1 MNAISFNI
9 RGRIYNWLEEIL
21 RERFNLELQI
31 IEINDGISLLLKN
44 ADLSIKLP
52 KMNTDF
58 FNEKS
63 TVTCGEWNTS
73 KENWD
78 SILDKPIPTPGMSKL
93 PFPLIK
99 HKKGMYIIKY
109 DIMGLL
115 YWTLSRQEEVT
126 SVIVDSHNRF
136 PASASHAYK
145 HNYLERP
152 IVDEWLHILG
162 QVIKKQWPHVEL
174 KKHKFQLR
182 ISHDVDI
189 PSQYGF
195 SSGKK
200 LLKSIAQ
207 NTIRYHDYGSF
218 LFAPWIR
225 LNTRTYLH
233 PKDPF
238 NTFNWI
244 MDNSEKNN
252 LTSAFYILCGGSKTE
267 KHADYSLD
275 HPAIRTLLR
284 HIHER
289 GHEIGLHPDYNT
301 YKSPEKIIN
310 AAQQLKQVCSEE
322 RIVQSEWGG
331 RMHYLQ
337 WEHPTT
343 LLAWE
348 SAGMSYDSTLG
359 YADQPGFRC
368 GSCFEYPAF
377 DPVSKKRLNL
387 RLRPLIVMESTIIAK
402 HYLNLGYSKESLSTF
417 KKFKNTCKQV
427 GGQFTLLWHNSHLT
441 KKEDRD
447 FYQKLIAS

>member
-174 KKHKFQLR
+174 KKHKFQLEFLMMLIFPANMVFLVEKSCSNLSHR
-182 ISHDVDI
+182 ILSDI
-189 PSQYGF
+189 M
-195 SSGKK
+195 
-200 LLKSIAQ
+200 I
-207 NTIRYHDYGSF
+207 
-218 LFAPWIR
+218 
-225 LNTRTYLH
+225 
-233 PKDPF
+233 
-238 NTFNWI
+238 
-244 MDNSEKNN
+244 
-252 LTSAFYILCGGSKTE
+252 TE
-267 KHADYSLD
+267 VFYSL
-275 HPAIRTLLR
+275 LGFVL
-284 HIHER
+284 IHVLIFTQKT
-289 GHEIGLHPDYNT
+289 HLIHLIGLW
-301 YKSPEKIIN
+301 I
-310 AAQQLKQVCSEE
+310 
-322 RIVQSEWGG
+322 
-331 RMHYLQ
+331 
-337 WEHPTT
+337 T
-343 LLAWE
+343 L
-348 SAGMSYDSTLG
+348 
-359 YADQPGFRC
+359 R
-368 GSCFEYPAF
+368 
-377 DPVSKKRLNL
+377 R
-387 RLRPLIVMESTIIAK
+387 TI
-402 HYLNLGYSKESLSTF
+402 
-417 KKFKNTCKQV
+417 
-427 GGQFTLLWHNSHLT
+427 
-441 KKEDRD
+441 
-447 FYQKLIAS
+447 

>member
-1 MNAISFNI
+1 MNAVSYNA
-9 RGRIYNWLEEIL
+9 RRRIYNWLEEIL
-21 RERFNLELQI
+21 KERFSLELQI
-31 IEINDGISLLLKN
+31 TEKNDSISLLLKN
-44 ADLSIKLP
+44 ADSSIRLP
-52 KMNTDF
+52 KMNTVF
-58 FNEKS
+58 FEDKS
-63 TVTCGEWNTS
+63 IVACGEWDTS
-73 KENWD
+73 KENWY
-78 SILDKPIPTPGMSKL
+78 SILDKPIPTPGMSKP

-99 HKKGMYIIKY
+99 HKKGMYIIEY
-109 DIMGLL
+109 DILGLL
-115 YWTLSRQEEVT
+115 YWTLSRQEEVNST
-126 SVIVDSHNRF
+126 NLDNHNRF
-136 PASASHAYK
+136 PATASHAYK
-145 HNYLERP
+145 HDYIERP
-152 IVDEWLHILG
+152 IVDEWLHILR
-162 QVIKKQWPHVEL
+162 QVIKKQWAHVEL
-174 KKHKFQLR
+174 KTHKFQLKV
-182 ISHDVDI
+182 SHDVDI

-195 SSGKK
+195 SSGKN

-207 NTIRYHDYGSF
+207 NVIRHHDYGSF
-218 LFAPWIR
+218 LLAPWIR
-225 LNTRTYLH
+225 FNTRTHLH

-252 LTSAFYILCGGSKTE
+252 LTSAFYILCGGSETE
-267 KHADYSLD
+267 KHADYKLD

-301 YKSPEKIIN
+301 YKSPKEIN
-310 AAQQLKQVCSEE
+310 RAAQQLKQACSEE
-322 RIVQSEWGG
+322 HIIQNEWGG

-368 GSCFEYPAF
+368 GTCFEYPAF

-402 HYLNLGYSKESLSTF
+402 YYLNLGYSKESLR
-417 KKFKNTCKQV
+417 KFNQLKDTCKQV
-427 GGQFTLLWHNSHLT
+427 GGQFTLLWHNSQLT
-441 KKEDRD
+441 RKEDRY